1 MKYKL
6 NISVSKENQDNGIV
20 ATKNRSI
27 REKFLT
33 KLLGEKKKV
42 MVIVPGES
50 VVSITITEISEGGKS
65 NGKSQRNIPST

>member
-1 MKYKL
+1 M
-6 NISVSKENQDNGIV
+6 

-42 MVIVPGES
+42 MVIIPGES
-50 VVSITITEISEGGKS
+50 VVSVTITEISEGGNS
-65 NGKSQRNIPST
+65 NGKQKRTSPSN

>member
-1 MKYKL
+1 MKHKL

-27 REKFLT
+27 REKLLT

-65 NGKSQRNIPST
+65 NGKFQRAIPST

>member
-1 MKYKL
+1 MKHKL
-6 NISVSKENQDNGIV
+6 NISVSNDPQDNGIV

-42 MVIVPGES
+42 MVIIPGES
-50 VVSITITEISEGGKS
+50 VVSVTITEISEGGNS
-65 NGKSQRNIPST
+65 NGKQKRTSSSN

>member
-1 MKYKL
+1 MKHKL

-20 ATKNRSI
+20 ATKKRSI
-27 REKFLT
+27 REKLLT

-65 NGKSQRNIPST
+65 NGKSQRAIPST

>member
-1 MKYKL
+1 MKHKL

-27 REKFLT
+27 REKLLT

>member
-1 MKYKL
+1 MKHKL

>member
-1 MKYKL
+1 MKHKL

-20 ATKNRSI
+20 ATKKRSI
-27 REKFLT
+27 REKLLT